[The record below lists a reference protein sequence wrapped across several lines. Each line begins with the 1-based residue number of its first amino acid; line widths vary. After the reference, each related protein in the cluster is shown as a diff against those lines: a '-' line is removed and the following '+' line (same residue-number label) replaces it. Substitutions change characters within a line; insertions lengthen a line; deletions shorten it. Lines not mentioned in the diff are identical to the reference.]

1 MYKPSRTAEEGPGPE
16 IPGRLTPSIDNR
28 AFIIE
33 HLDPLPPYNTISLA
47 FSLWFCY
54 TLTMMIEK
62 TEEKTKMKAFKK
74 SQGFRVI
81 INGISFFTTKGSIV
95 DGVGDFTK
103 VNESVKSAITELE
116 RIRKSDP
123 AVGLA
128 GTWCGFDVQLSM
140 V

>member
-1 MYKPSRTAEEGPGPE
+1 
-16 IPGRLTPSIDNR
+16 
-28 AFIIE
+28 
-33 HLDPLPPYNTISLA
+33 
-47 FSLWFCY
+47 
-54 TLTMMIEK
+54 
-62 TEEKTKMKAFKK
+62 MKREFG
-74 SQGFRVI
+74 QFQRFRVI
-81 INGISFFTTKGSIV
+81 INGISFFTSRAAV
-95 DGVGDFTK
+95 VNGVGDFTK